1 MPRPA
6 PGVFLRFPVPLLL
19 LLSVLVMPSQG
30 WGQAPGAPEPAG
42 SGAERLKVD
51 LLGVFAHPDDE
62 TGVAATVARLALGSD
77 RRVAHVYCTRGEG
90 GGNMVGTQ
98 SGPAL
103 GLLREIELRDALRHL
118 GVRQV
123 HFLDRADFAYTESLS
138 VTLERWGHEE
148 TLGRLV
154 RVIRALR
161 PEVVVT
167 MNPAP
172 SPGQHGNHQ
181 AAGWLATEAFEA
193 AADPARFPDHRRLEG
208 LSPWRPRKLFYSG
221 GAGNPGLSL
230 TVTLNSPL
238 PDGRLPVAVAGEALS
253 NHRSQA
259 FGSIAQSPWFRR
271 MTNQW
276 FTPVLGVLPVRPSD
290 GDLFHGLPVDGAC
303 PPRWEGFPAAETA
316 EDPDFHVVPRPAVA
330 RFREFVRTHRIAHA
344 VPTFQA
350 DLPVVAGRATSLS
363 LVRDA
368 RLAREEIRLEAPPGW
383 SARWVNSR
391 QGDRIVVTA
400 PAGARDD
407 ASLAAI
413 AAGHRATVRLH
424 PVPSLKVP
432 RVATPPWTSRDD
444 EPTWAALPVTPIG
457 PELSWQGHADDASDC
472 SAGFRVAHDGRHL
485 WVEVRVRDNRVV
497 SNIEPDDIKGHW
509 RSDSI
514 ELCLDPAAGAEHTLG
529 CWKAGI
535 FPFDRAGHVRGARD
549 ADADPGPLERHSP
562 GTRLL
567 SWRTADGY
575 AIRAAIP
582 LAEAGLQGR
591 RGTLAGFNV
600 LVYDGDQAD
609 ARPGENINRTRLAWS
624 PRPGVQG
631 RPEDWGRIELQ

>member
-1 MPRPA
+1 MPFPSPPCRPL
-6 PGVFLRFPVPLLL
+6 GTLLAL
-19 LLSVLVMPSQG
+19 LILQALLPAAL
-30 WGQAPGAPEPAG
+30 GQTVAGETG

-51 LLGVFAHPDDE
+51 LLGIFAHPDDE
-62 TGVAATVARLALGSD
+62 TGVAATIARLALGSG
-77 RRVAHVYCTRGEG
+77 RSVAHVYCTRGEG

-103 GLLREIELRDALRHL
+103 GLLREIELRDALRQL

-123 HFLDRADFAYTESLS
+123 HFLDKADFAYTESLS
-138 VTLERWGHEE
+138 VTLERWGHED
-148 TLGRLV
+148 TLGRMV

-161 PEVVVT
+161 PEVMVT

-193 AADPARFPDHRRLEG
+193 AADPGRFPDQLWIEG
-208 LSPWRPRKLFYSG
+208 LSPWRTRKLFYAGGSG
-221 GAGNPGLSL
+221 NLGLSL
-230 TVTLNSPL
+230 PVPLTSPL

-259 FGSIAQSPWFRR
+259 FGSIARSPWFRR
-271 MTNQW
+271 TTNQW
-276 FTPVLGVLPVRPSD
+276 FTPVLSVLPVRPSD
-290 GDLFHGLPVDGAC
+290 ADLFEGLPVEGAC
-303 PPRWEGFPAAETA
+303 PPRWEGFPPTGMA
-316 EDPDFHVVPRPAVA
+316 EDPDLHVVPRPAVA
-330 RFREFVRTHRIAHA
+330 RFREFVRTHRIGHA

-350 DLPVVAGRATSLS
+350 DLPVVAGRTTSLS
-363 LVRDA
+363 LVRNA
-368 RLAREEIRLEAPPGW
+368 ALAREEVRLEVPPGW
-383 SARWVNSR
+383 MARWARDR
-391 QGDRIVVTA
+391 QGGRIDVTA
-400 PAGARDD
+400 PAGARED
-407 ASLAAI
+407 ASLVATVAA
-413 AAGHRATVRLH
+413 HRASVRLH
-424 PVPSLKVP
+424 PVPWLRVP
-432 RVATPPWTSRDD
+432 RVAAPPWNSRDD
-444 EPTWAALPVTPIG
+444 DPAWMALPVTAIG
-457 PELSWQGHADDASDC
+457 PELSWQGQADDASDC

-514 ELCLDPAAGAEHTLG
+514 ELCLDPSAGAEHTLG

-535 FPFDRAGHVRGARD
+535 FPFDRTGRVRGARD

-582 LAEAGLQGR
+582 LAETGLKGR

>member
-1 MPRPA
+1 
-6 PGVFLRFPVPLLL
+6 
-19 LLSVLVMPSQG
+19 
-30 WGQAPGAPEPAG
+30 
-42 SGAERLKVD
+42 
-51 LLGVFAHPDDE
+51 
-62 TGVAATVARLALGSD
+62 
-77 RRVAHVYCTRGEG
+77 
-90 GGNMVGTQ
+90 MVGTQ

-103 GLLREIELRDALRHL
+103 GLLREIELRDALRTL

-123 HFLDRADFAYTESLS
+123 HFLEKADFAYTESLS
-138 VTLERWGHEE
+138 VTFERWGHDD

-154 RVIRALR
+154 RVIRTLR

-193 AADPARFPDHRRLEG
+193 AADAGRFPDQLRLEG

-221 GAGNPGLSL
+221 GSANPSLSL
-230 TVTLNSPL
+230 SVPLTHPL
-238 PDGRLPVAVAGEALS
+238 PDGRLPVAVAAEALS

-259 FGSIAQSPWFRR
+259 FGSIADSPWFRR
-271 MTNQW
+271 TTNQW
-276 FTPVLGVLPVRPSD
+276 FTPVLSVLPVTAAG
-290 GDLFHGLPVDGAC
+290 GDLFRGLPVEGAC
-303 PPRWEGFPAAETA
+303 PPRWDGFPSPDGG
-316 EDPDFHVVPRPAVA
+316 EDPALHFAPRPAVA
-330 RFREFVRTHRIAHA
+330 RYREFVRVHRIGHA
-344 VPTFQA
+344 AQSFQA
-350 DLPVVAGRATSLS
+350 DLPVVSGRETSLS

-368 RLAREEIRLEAPPGW
+368 SLSPGRIRLEAPVGW
-383 SARWVNSR
+383 SARTGS
-391 QGDRIVVTA
+391 GDRVIVGT
-400 PAGARDD
+400 PSGAREDVTLV
-407 ASLAAI
+407 ATAG
-413 AAGHRATVRLH
+413 GHRAAVRLH
-424 PVPSLKVP
+424 PVPSLTVP
-432 RVATPPWTSRDD
+432 RVTPLPWTARDD
-444 EPTWAALPVTPIG
+444 DPAWASLPVTSIG

-472 SAGFRVAHDGRHL
+472 SARFRVAHDGKTL

-497 SNIEPDDIKGHW
+497 SNIEPEDIKGHW
-509 RSDSI
+509 RSDSV
-514 ELCLDPAAGAEHTLG
+514 ELCVDPSAGAEHTLG

-535 FPFDRAGHVRGARD
+535 FPFDRTGRVRGARD

-575 AIRAAIP
+575 AIRASIP
-582 LAEAGLQGR
+582 LSEARLKGR
-591 RGTLAGFNV
+591 RGTVAGFNV
-600 LVYDGDQAD
+600 LVYDGDKAD